1 MQPFDIEEGT
11 HRHYRPY
18 FGAHVK
24 RLLISAFAAVAA
36 SLAQEQPP
44 LIQSPDVQGDRRVTF
59 RYFDMDA
66 RNVTVSLEGEAKVL
80 PMQKDEHG
88 IWTATTPA
96 LAPELYGYSFEVD
109 GMHRLDPMNSQ
120 IKPNLLSLSNIV
132 RVPGSSP
139 MRWEQGDI
147 PHGTVHRHFYK
158 SNVVSDN
165 RDYYVYTP
173 PGYDSDAPRRYPVL
187 YLLHGYSDDASG
199 WTAVG
204 KANLI
209 LDSLIDEGK
218 AKAMIVVMPLG
229 YGAPQIVQRF
239 RGPGSAAS
247 RESLRRENFN
257 KFQQALLSEVMPQ
270 IERSYRVDSDRNARA
285 IAGLSMGGAEA
296 LLTGL
301 NHLDKFAWV
310 GAFSAGGLSDG
321 FAGDFPALTQAAN
334 DQLHTLWI
342 ACGTEDRLI
351 AANRS
356 LITWLQGKG
365 IHVTQIETPGMH
377 TCMVWRRN
385 LIEFA
390 PLLFKAGSDHTQ
402 TNTSGS

>member
-1 MQPFDIEEGT
+1 M
-11 HRHYRPY
+11 
-18 FGAHVK
+18 K
-24 RLLISAFAAVAA
+24 RLLISVFAAAAA

-44 LIQSPDVQGDRRVTF
+44 LIQSPEVQRDGRVTF
-59 RYFDMDA
+59 RYFDVDA
-66 RNVTVSLEGEAKVL
+66 RNVTVSLEGQAKPI
-80 PMQKDEHG
+80 PMQKDDRG
-88 IWTATTPA
+88 VWTITTAA

-120 IKPNLLSLSNIV
+120 IKPNLLNLSNV
-132 RVPGSSP
+132 VQVPGSSP
-139 MRWEQGDI
+139 MRWEQQDI
-147 PHGTVHRHFYK
+147 PHGTVHHHFYK
-158 SNVVSDN
+158 SNVGGDN
-165 RDYYVYTP
+165 RDYYIYTP
-173 PGYDSDAPRRYPVL
+173 PGYDSDAARRYPVL

-209 LDSLIDEGK
+209 LDSLIDESK
-218 AKAMIVVMPLG
+218 AKPMIVVMPLG
-229 YGAPQIVQRF
+229 YGTLQIVQRS
-239 RGPGSAAS
+239 RGPGSAAT

-257 KFQQALLSEVMPQ
+257 KFQQALLSEVIPQ
-270 IERSYRVDSDRNARA
+270 VERTYRVDSDRNARA

-301 NHLDKFAWV
+301 NHLDKFAWI

-321 FAGDFPALTQAAN
+321 FATDFPELTSAAN
-334 DQLHTLWI
+334 DQLRALRI

-365 IHVTQIETPGMH
+365 IHVTQVETPGMH
-377 TCMVWRRN
+377 TWMVWRRD

-402 TNTSGS
+402 ANTSGK